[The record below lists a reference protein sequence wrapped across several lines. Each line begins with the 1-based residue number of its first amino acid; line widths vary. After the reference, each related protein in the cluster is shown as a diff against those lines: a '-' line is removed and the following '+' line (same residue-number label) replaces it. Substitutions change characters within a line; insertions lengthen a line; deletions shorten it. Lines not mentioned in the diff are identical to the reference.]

1 MNINQT
7 KKRVFD
13 VYGIGDYNGQKIK
26 FKKGRYV
33 TRDPAGSAK
42 KAFSQI
48 IKFNDITSGSIVIA
62 IQERTRNSK
71 NKIKIYTVERYLLQ
85 NPKIFKKDTS
95 KQYTIKYDTTIKTN
109 KTFTLKDLN
118 TDYEV
123 EEKEEEK
130 EENNSTETNPTETN
144 PIETNPIENILE

>member
-1 MNINQT
+1 MNTDQT

-48 IKFNDITSGSIVIA
+48 IRFNNITSGSIIVA
-62 IQERTRNSK
+62 IQERTRNSN
-71 NKIKIYTVERYLLQ
+71 NKIKIYNVERYLLQ
-85 NPKIFKKDTS
+85 TPKIFKKDTP
-95 KQYTIKYDTTIKTN
+95 KEYTIKYDTHIKTN
-109 KTFTLKDLN
+109 TTFQLKDLN
-118 TDYEV
+118 TDYEA
-123 EEKEEEK
+123 EEEVEEEK
-130 EENNSTETNPTETN
+130 NKDTENK
-144 PIETNPIENILE
+144 ENRLEKE

>member
-1 MNINQT
+1 MNTDQT

-48 IKFNDITSGSIVIA
+48 IRFNNITSGSIIVA

-85 NPKIFKKDTS
+85 NPKIFKKDTP
-95 KQYTIKYDTTIKTN
+95 KEYTIKYDTHIKTN
-109 KTFTLKDLN
+109 TTFQLKDLN
-118 TDYEV
+118 TDYEA
-123 EEKEEEK
+123 EEEVEEEK
-130 EENNSTETNPTETN
+130 NKDTDNNDTDNKENR
-144 PIETNPIENILE
+144 LEKE

>member
-1 MNINQT
+1 MNTDQT

-48 IKFNDITSGSIVIA
+48 IRFNNITSGSIIVA
-62 IQERTRNSK
+62 IQERTRNSN
-71 NKIKIYTVERYLLQ
+71 NKIKIYNVERYLLQ
-85 NPKIFKKDTS
+85 TPKIFKKDTP
-95 KQYTIKYDTTIKTN
+95 KEYTIKYDTHIKTN
-109 KTFTLKDLN
+109 TTFQLKDLN
-118 TDYEV
+118 TDYEA
-123 EEKEEEK
+123 EEEVEEEK
-130 EENNSTETNPTETN
+130 NKDTETKIQTTKK
-144 PIETNPIENILE
+144 TD

>member
-95 KQYTIKYDTTIKTN
+95 KQYTIKYDTHIKTN
-109 KTFTLKDLN
+109 TTFQLKDLN
-118 TDYEV
+118 TDYEA
-123 EEKEEEK
+123 EEEVEEEK
-130 EENNSTETNPTETN
+130 NKDTDNNDTENK
-144 PIETNPIENILE
+144 ENRLEKE